1 MNNLWTLKSSQ
12 PEPPGADP
20 ISESMTLGNRDPKRA
35 GRRCPTASHCA
46 TAEHDQP
53 TADHPEEMIGPGPS
67 MPSCSAA
74 RTASLRDET
83 PSFLKIDAV
92 SDLIVF
98 RDT

>member
-1 MNNLWTLKSSQ
+1 
-12 PEPPGADP
+12 
-20 ISESMTLGNRDPKRA
+20 
-35 GRRCPTASHCA
+35 
-46 TAEHDQP
+46 
-53 TADHPEEMIGPGPS
+53 